1 MPTCSTKCRARG
13 LSLIEVMLGMAI
25 LGLFLTSIFIA
36 QARLIRQSVIAKN
49 KANVITAV
57 DALLASWTLDWQN
70 LPAEDTGTFPGHD
83 QWQWQTHL
91 ADDPQWAELG
101 FASGVVSVRHSRPS
115 NGSMCRVTRLPDR
128 LACCRVRRSAVRNCS
143 MALRVVMRSSIS
155 TTGARTAAAKIASN
169 MITANISKSV
179 NARCAR

>member
-101 FASGVVSVRHSRPS
+101 LQKVELTVTENANDTVEPLLKMELALAIPRPEDQTQTPDEPSDKTLSVTEDTKPE
-115 NGSMCRVTRLPDR
+115 
-128 LACCRVRRSAVRNCS
+128 
-143 MALRVVMRSSIS
+143 
-155 TTGARTAAAKIASN
+155 
-169 MITANISKSV
+169 KSP
-179 NARCAR
+179 